1 MLQPNLRYSPSIPNK
16 VIKFNMSMPVSESN
30 SPSDLVV
37 FLDLD
42 ATLIFSE
49 LSEIHDDDD
58 DKKSVGEEDIRL
70 SYKLK
75 SDDDGG
81 CTTNVTVYKRPHLD
95 FFLQEVSS
103 RYAGVHLFTAAQKEH
118 ADSVLNLLDPT
129 GTIFSKRFYR
139 DSCRGP
145 YDDPRKGI
153 LSLAGVEVD
162 PNRFVHVDD
171 NCFCMM
177 DHPCNGIV
185 VSGFNKESLGKGDK
199 VLLKVLELLEELDG
213 HQDVRPYLEKKFE
226 MPFCKMMLEDLGMRI
241 GATPIE

>member
-1 MLQPNLRYSPSIPNK
+1 
-16 VIKFNMSMPVSESN
+16 MSMPVSESN

-42 ATLIFSE
+42 NTLIFT
-49 LSEIHDDDD
+49 EISDIHHSDD
-58 DKKSVGEEDIRL
+58 DKEESAAGEEDVLL
-70 SYKLK
+70 SYKSK
-75 SDDDGG
+75 SDKDGI
-81 CTTNVTVYKRPHLD
+81 CNKVVVYKRPHLD
-95 FFLQEVSS
+95 LFLQQVSR
-103 RYAGVHLFTAAQKEH
+103 RYASVHIFTASQKEY
-118 ADSVLNLLDPT
+118 ADTVLNLLDPT